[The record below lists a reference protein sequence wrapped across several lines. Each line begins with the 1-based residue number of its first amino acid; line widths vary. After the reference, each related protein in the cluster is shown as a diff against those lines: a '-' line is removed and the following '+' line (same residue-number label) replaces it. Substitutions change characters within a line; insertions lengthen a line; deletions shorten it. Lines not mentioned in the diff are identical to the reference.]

1 MSALESIAAVTAHV
15 DTQKMR
21 ERIQALLASGKLEV
35 PLQPEVAATVIASSD
50 ESFDFR
56 RVSEQVH
63 RDQALAGHV
72 LRIANSVAIS
82 GRCRI
87 VSLQQAL
94 VRLGT
99 RRVKE
104 LVVAVV
110 MKTRIFRSNRHANQA
125 EVIWREAAA
134 TAFVAREIARHI
146 RRNPES
152 AFLCGLLHSVGKPI
166 VLNLLAELEKEQEQ
180 CLSEET
186 VRTLIEEFYV
196 LGGERLIRPWA
207 LPPSVAEAIRC
218 HQHPESAQQHKE
230 MVTII
235 AVAKEMAALV
245 LSEASDEELVSQPK
259 YASLHLYPDDVEQI
273 LRRVNDVR
281 TYIEAVA

>member
-1 MSALESIAAVTAHV
+1 MSALESIAAVSAQV

-21 ERIQALLASGKLEV
+21 ERIQALLAGGKLEV

-110 MKTRIFRSNRHANQA
+110 MKTRIFRSNRHASQA
-125 EVIWREAAA
+125 ELIWREAAG
-134 TAFVAREIARHI
+134 TAFISREIARHI

-166 VLNLLAELEKEQEQ
+166 VLNLLAELEKEQDH
-180 CLSEET
+180 CLEEDS
-186 VRTLIEEFYV
+186 VRALIDEFYV
-196 LGGERLIRPWA
+196 PAGERLIRPWG

-218 HQHPESAQQHKE
+218 HQSPENAQQHKE

-235 AVAKEMAALV
+235 AVARELASLI
-245 LSEASDEELVSQPK
+245 LSEATDDELRNQPS
-259 YASLHLYPDDVEQI
+259 YSALHLYPDDVEQI

-281 TYIEAVA
+281 TYIEAVS